1 MPEKKFPSG
10 LMMVYAKLLM
20 EATVFIQYTHTHTRE
35 HIYTH
40 QCTNTHWNSNAEMS

>member
-20 EATVFIQYTHTHTRE
+20 EETVFIQYTHTHVN
-35 HIYTH
+35 IYTH
-40 QCTNTHWNSNAEMS
+40 TNVQTHIGTQMQR